1 MRISK
6 HYVYLSSPQVPSIK
20 ISRVIPLAVLQP
32 SMVSEGALYIIQS
45 LSLLSSSPSP
55 FIRHHPSSSSL
66 SASQEVNLWLSFGKL
81 KVLRLPSRPTRC
93 HTKCLTEV
101 QYIVNRSSLP
111 TLPFHT
117 SLNNHQLEIDIYK
130 LPLRGSV
137 ADLTIYMRTVN
148 DTYSNLRTKQG
159 VKSKINIVNL
169 FGLMGLTGSH
179 YEYSNYDLPTNTL
192 NRISL
197 GP

>member
-55 FIRHHPSSSSL
+55 FIRHHPSSSR
-66 SASQEVNLWLSFGKL
+66 ASQEVNLWLSFGKL
-81 KVLRLPSRPTRC
+81 KVLRSSFKTNEMS
-93 HTKCLTEV
+93 H
-101 QYIVNRSSLP
+101 QMSDRSPIYRSIDPVSQL
-111 TLPFHT
+111 FHT

-159 VKSKINIVNL
+159 VKSKINSQSIWSH
-169 FGLMGLTGSH
+169 GSH
-179 YEYSNYDLPTNTL
+179 RVSL
-192 NRISL
+192 RIQQLRSPYKYIKQNL
-197 GP
+197 SWSII